1 MANCKAVLKGR
12 DFKPIFLMKKA
23 RETARELA
31 LLGISQLPTN
41 PELLEAKK
49 LQDVVLAAIR
59 ALTTEVQE
67 ALEAAASEVQRS
79 SDKLLASEI
88 RAADIQSSRAMV
100 REAVELTQTAINRLG
115 SAMEFPE
122 LIQLANQQDVRT
134 YALQILTKVS
144 ANRVQIDELLS
155 EALVDWQIERLARI
169 DRDIMRIAIAEML
182 YLGLPE
188 QVSVNEAVQLAKRYS
203 GDEGHR
209 FINGVLRRVVDK
221 INAQVVNQ

>member
-1 MANCKAVLKGR
+1 
-12 DFKPIFLMKKA
+12 MKKA

-31 LLGISQLPTN
+31 LLGISQLPAN

-49 LQDVVLAAIR
+49 LQDVLLAAIR

-88 RAADIQSSRAMV
+88 RAADIHSSRAMV

-169 DRDIMRIAIAEML
+169 DRDIMRIAIAEIL
-182 YLGLPE
+182 YLDLAE
-188 QVSVNEAVQLAKRYS
+188 QVSVSEAVQLAKRYS

-221 INAQVVNQ
+221 INAEVVNQ

>member
-1 MANCKAVLKGR
+1 
-12 DFKPIFLMKKA
+12 MKKA

-31 LLGISQLPTN
+31 LLGISQLPAN

-221 INAQVVNQ
+221 INAEVVNQ

>member
-1 MANCKAVLKGR
+1 
-12 DFKPIFLMKKA
+12 MKKA

-31 LLGISQLPTN
+31 LLGISQLPAN

-49 LQDVVLAAIR
+49 LQDVLLAAIR

-188 QVSVNEAVQLAKRYS
+188 QVSVSEAVQLAKRYS

>member
-1 MANCKAVLKGR
+1 
-12 DFKPIFLMKKA
+12 MKKS

-31 LLGISQLPTN
+31 LLGISQLPSN

-49 LQDVVLAAIR
+49 LQDVVLAAVR
-59 ALTTEVQE
+59 TLTAEVQE
-67 ALEAAASEVQRS
+67 SLEAAASEVQRS

-88 RAADIQSSRAMV
+88 RAGDIQSARVMV

-122 LIQLANQQDVRT
+122 LLQLANQQDVRT

-144 ANRVQIDELLS
+144 ANRPQIDELLS
-155 EALVDWQIERLARI
+155 ESLVDWQIDRLPRI
-169 DRDIMRIAIAEML
+169 DRDIMRIAIAEIL
-182 YLGLPE
+182 YLGLAE
-188 QVSVNEAVQLAKRYS
+188 QVSVSEAVQLAKRYS

-221 INAQVVNQ
+221 INAEVVSQ

>member
-1 MANCKAVLKGR
+1 
-12 DFKPIFLMKKA
+12 MKKA

-49 LQDVVLAAIR
+49 LQDVLLAAIR

-122 LIQLANQQDVRT
+122 LIQLANQQDVRS

-221 INAQVVNQ
+221 INAEVVSP

>member
-1 MANCKAVLKGR
+1 
-12 DFKPIFLMKKA
+12 MKKA

-122 LIQLANQQDVRT
+122 LIQLANQQDVRS

-221 INAQVVNQ
+221 INAEVVNQ

>member
-1 MANCKAVLKGR
+1 
-12 DFKPIFLMKKA
+12 MKKA

-31 LLGISQLPTN
+31 LLGISQLPSN

-49 LQDVVLAAIR
+49 LQDVILAAIR
-59 ALTTEVQE
+59 TLTAEVQE
-67 ALEAAASEVQRS
+67 ALETAASEVQRG
-79 SDKLLASEI
+79 SDKLLSSEI
-88 RAADIQSSRAMV
+88 RAPDIQSARTMLL
-100 REAVELTQTAINRLG
+100 EAVELTQTAINRLG

-155 EALVDWQIERLARI
+155 ESLVDWQIERLPRI
-169 DRDIMRIAIAEML
+169 DRDIMRIAIAEIL
-182 YLGLPE
+182 YLDLTE
-188 QVSVNEAVQLAKRYS
+188 QVSVSEAVQLAKRYS

-221 INAQVVNQ
+221 INAEVVSQ

>member
-1 MANCKAVLKGR
+1 
-12 DFKPIFLMKKA
+12 MKKA

-49 LQDVVLAAIR
+49 LQDVLLAAIR

-88 RAADIQSSRAMV
+88 RAADIQSARTMV

-155 EALVDWQIERLARI
+155 EALVDWQIERLPRI
-169 DRDIMRIAIAEML
+169 DRDIMRIAIAEIL

-221 INAQVVNQ
+221 INAEVVSQ

>member
-1 MANCKAVLKGR
+1 
-12 DFKPIFLMKKA
+12 MKKA

-49 LQDVVLAAIR
+49 LPDVVIAAIR
-59 ALTTEVQE
+59 ALTIEVQE

-221 INAQVVNQ
+221 INAKVVSP

>member
-1 MANCKAVLKGR
+1 
-12 DFKPIFLMKKA
+12 MKKA

-49 LQDVVLAAIR
+49 LQDVLLAAIR
-59 ALTTEVQE
+59 TLTTEVQE
-67 ALEAAASEVQRS
+67 SLEAAASEVQRS

-88 RAADIQSSRAMV
+88 RAADIQSARAMV

-155 EALVDWQIERLARI
+155 EALVDWQIERLPRI

-221 INAQVVNQ
+221 INAEVVSP

>member
-1 MANCKAVLKGR
+1 
-12 DFKPIFLMKKA
+12 MKKA

-31 LLGISQLPTN
+31 LLGISQLPAN
-41 PELLEAKK
+41 PELLESKK
-49 LQDVVLAAIR
+49 LQDVLLAAIR
-59 ALTTEVQE
+59 TLTGEVQE
-67 ALEAAASEVQRS
+67 SLEAAASEVQRS

-88 RAADIQSSRAMV
+88 RAADIQSARAMV

-134 YALQILTKVS
+134 YALQILTQVS
-144 ANRVQIDELLS
+144 ANRPQIDELLS
-155 EALVDWQIERLARI
+155 ESLVDWQIDRLPRI
-169 DRDIMRIAIAEML
+169 DRDIMRIAVAEIL
-182 YLGLPE
+182 YLGLAE
-188 QVSVNEAVQLAKRYS
+188 QISVSEAVQLAKRYS

-221 INAQVVNQ
+221 INAEVVSP

>member
-1 MANCKAVLKGR
+1 
-12 DFKPIFLMKKA
+12 MKKA

-31 LLGISQLPTN
+31 LLGISQLPAN

-49 LQDVVLAAIR
+49 LQDVLLAAIR
-59 ALTTEVQE
+59 TLTTEVQE
-67 ALEAAASEVQRS
+67 SLEAAASEVQRS

-88 RAADIQSSRAMV
+88 RAADIQSARAMV

-144 ANRVQIDELLS
+144 ANRPQIDELLS

-221 INAQVVNQ
+221 INAEVVSP

>member
-1 MANCKAVLKGR
+1 
-12 DFKPIFLMKKA
+12 MKKA

-49 LQDVVLAAIR
+49 LQDVLLAAIR
-59 ALTTEVQE
+59 TLTTEVQE
-67 ALEAAASEVQRS
+67 SLEAAAAEVQRG

-88 RAADIQSSRAMV
+88 RAADMQSARAMV
-100 REAVELTQTAINRLG
+100 REALELTQTAINRLG

-134 YALQILTKVS
+134 YALEILTKVS
-144 ANRVQIDELLS
+144 ANRRQIDELLS
-155 EALVDWQIERLARI
+155 ESLIDWQIERLPRI
-169 DRDIMRIAIAEML
+169 DRDIMRIAIAEIL

-203 GDEGHR
+203 GDEGYR

-221 INAQVVNQ
+221 INAEVLTQ

>member
-1 MANCKAVLKGR
+1 
-12 DFKPIFLMKKA
+12 MKKA

-31 LLGISQLPTN
+31 LLGISQLPAN

-49 LQDVVLAAIR
+49 LQDVLLAAIR
-59 ALTTEVQE
+59 TLTAEVQE
-67 ALEAAASEVQRS
+67 SLEAAASEVQRS

-88 RAADIQSSRAMV
+88 RAADIQSARTMV

-122 LIQLANQQDVRT
+122 QIQLANQQDVRT

-155 EALVDWQIERLARI
+155 EALVDWQIERLPRI

-221 INAQVVNQ
+221 INAEVVSP

>member
-1 MANCKAVLKGR
+1 
-12 DFKPIFLMKKA
+12 MKKA

-31 LLGISQLPTN
+31 LLGISQLPAN

-49 LQDVVLAAIR
+49 LQDVLLAAIR
-59 ALTTEVQE
+59 TLTGEVQE
-67 ALEAAASEVQRS
+67 SLEAAAAEVQRS

-221 INAQVVNQ
+221 INAEVVSP

>member
-1 MANCKAVLKGR
+1 
-12 DFKPIFLMKKA
+12 MKKA

-188 QVSVNEAVQLAKRYS
+188 QVSVSEAVQLAKRYS

-221 INAQVVNQ
+221 INAEVVNQ

>member
-1 MANCKAVLKGR
+1 
-12 DFKPIFLMKKA
+12 MKKA

-31 LLGISQLPTN
+31 LLGISQLPAN

-49 LQDVVLAAIR
+49 LQDVLLAAIR
-59 ALTTEVQE
+59 TLTAEVQE
-67 ALEAAASEVQRS
+67 SLEAAASEVQRS

-88 RAADIQSSRAMV
+88 RAADIQSARTMV

-169 DRDIMRIAIAEML
+169 DRDIMRIAIAEIL

-221 INAQVVNQ
+221 INAEVISQ

>member
-1 MANCKAVLKGR
+1 
-12 DFKPIFLMKKA
+12 MKKA

-31 LLGISQLPTN
+31 LLGISQLPAN

-49 LQDVVLAAIR
+49 LQDVLLAAIR
-59 ALTTEVQE
+59 TLTTEVQE
-67 ALEAAASEVQRS
+67 SLEAAAAEVQRG

-88 RAADIQSSRAMV
+88 RAADMQSARAMV
-100 REAVELTQTAINRLG
+100 REALELTQTAINRLG

-134 YALQILTKVS
+134 YALEILTKVS
-144 ANRVQIDELLS
+144 ANRRQIDELLS
-155 EALVDWQIERLARI
+155 ESLIDWQIERLPRI
-169 DRDIMRIAIAEML
+169 DRDIMRIAIAEIL

-221 INAQVVNQ
+221 INAEVLTQ

>member
-1 MANCKAVLKGR
+1 
-12 DFKPIFLMKKA
+12 MKKA

-49 LQDVVLAAIR
+49 LQDVLLAAIR
-59 ALTTEVQE
+59 TLTAEVQE
-67 ALEAAASEVQRS
+67 SLEAAASEVQRS

-88 RAADIQSSRAMV
+88 RAADIQSARTMV

-144 ANRVQIDELLS
+144 ANRVQVDELLS
-155 EALVDWQIERLARI
+155 EALVDWQIERLPRI

-221 INAQVVNQ
+221 INAEVVSP

>member
-1 MANCKAVLKGR
+1 
-12 DFKPIFLMKKA
+12 MKKA

-49 LQDVVLAAIR
+49 LQDVLLAAIR

-67 ALEAAASEVQRS
+67 SLEAAASEVQRS

-88 RAADIQSSRAMV
+88 RAADIQSARTMV

-155 EALVDWQIERLARI
+155 EALVDWQIERFARI

-221 INAQVVNQ
+221 INAEVVSP

>member
-134 YALQILTKVS
+134 YAVQILTKVS

-169 DRDIMRIAIAEML
+169 DRDIMRIAIAEIL
-182 YLGLPE
+182 YLGLAE
-188 QVSVNEAVQLAKRYS
+188 QVSVSEAVQLAKRYS

-221 INAQVVNQ
+221 INAEVVSP

>member
-1 MANCKAVLKGR
+1 
-12 DFKPIFLMKKA
+12 MKKS
-23 RETARELA
+23 RETSRELA
-31 LLGISQLPTN
+31 LLGISQLPAN

-49 LQDVVLAAIR
+49 LQDVLLAAIR
-59 ALTTEVQE
+59 TLTTEVQE
-67 ALEAAASEVQRS
+67 SLEAAASEVQRG

-88 RAADIQSSRAMV
+88 RAADIQSARAMV
-100 REAVELTQTAINRLG
+100 REAIELTQTAINRLG

-155 EALVDWQIERLARI
+155 EALVDWQIDRLARI
-169 DRDIMRIAIAEML
+169 DRDIMRIAIAEIL

-221 INAQVVNQ
+221 INAQVSSH

>member
-1 MANCKAVLKGR
+1 
-12 DFKPIFLMKKA
+12 MKKA

-31 LLGISQLPTN
+31 LLGISQLPAN

-49 LQDVVLAAIR
+49 LQDVILAAIR
-59 ALTTEVQE
+59 TLTAEVQE
-67 ALEAAASEVQRS
+67 ALETAASEVQRG
-79 SDKLLASEI
+79 SDKLLSSEI
-88 RAADIQSSRAMV
+88 RAPDIQSARTMLL
-100 REAVELTQTAINRLG
+100 EAVELTQTAINRLG

-122 LIQLANQQDVRT
+122 LIQLANQQDVRA

-144 ANRVQIDELLS
+144 ANRPQIDELLS
-155 EALVDWQIERLARI
+155 ESLIDWQIERLPRI
-169 DRDIMRIAIAEML
+169 DRDIMRIAIAEIL

-221 INAQVVNQ
+221 INAEVVTQ

>member
-1 MANCKAVLKGR
+1 
-12 DFKPIFLMKKA
+12 MKKA

-31 LLGISQLPTN
+31 LLGISQLPAN

-49 LQDVVLAAIR
+49 LQDVLIAAIR

-188 QVSVNEAVQLAKRYS
+188 QVSVSEAVQLAKRYS

-221 INAQVVNQ
+221 INAEVVSP

>member
-1 MANCKAVLKGR
+1 
-12 DFKPIFLMKKA
+12 MKKA

-49 LQDVVLAAIR
+49 LQDVLLAAIR
-59 ALTTEVQE
+59 TLTTEVQE
-67 ALEAAASEVQRS
+67 SLEAAASEVQRS

-88 RAADIQSSRAMV
+88 RAADIQSARAMV

-122 LIQLANQQDVRT
+122 VIQLANQQDVRT

-203 GDEGHR
+203 GDDGHR

-221 INAQVVNQ
+221 INAEVVSQ

>member
-1 MANCKAVLKGR
+1 
-12 DFKPIFLMKKA
+12 MKKA

-31 LLGISQLPTN
+31 LLGISQLPAN

-49 LQDVVLAAIR
+49 LQDVLIAAIR
-59 ALTTEVQE
+59 TLTAEVQE
-67 ALEAAASEVQRS
+67 SLEAAASEVQRS

-88 RAADIQSSRAMV
+88 RASDIQSARTMV

-155 EALVDWQIERLARI
+155 ESLVDWQIERLPRI

-221 INAQVVNQ
+221 INAEVVSP

>member
-1 MANCKAVLKGR
+1 
-12 DFKPIFLMKKA
+12 MKKA

-31 LLGISQLPTN
+31 LLGISQLPAN

-59 ALTTEVQE
+59 TLTTEVQE
-67 ALEAAASEVQRS
+67 SLETAASEVQRS
-79 SDKLLASEI
+79 SDKLLSSEI
-88 RAADIQSSRAMV
+88 RAPDIQSARTMLL
-100 REAVELTQTAINRLG
+100 EAVELTQTAINRLG

-155 EALVDWQIERLARI
+155 EALVDWHIDRLPRI
-169 DRDIMRIAIAEML
+169 DRDIMRIAIAEIL

-221 INAQVVNQ
+221 INAEVVSQ

>member
-1 MANCKAVLKGR
+1 
-12 DFKPIFLMKKA
+12 MKKA
-23 RETARELA
+23 RETSRELA
-31 LLGISQLPTN
+31 LLGISQLPAN

-49 LQDVVLAAIR
+49 LQDVLLAAIR
-59 ALTTEVQE
+59 TLTTEVQE
-67 ALEAAASEVQRS
+67 SLEAAASEVQRG

-88 RAADIQSSRAMV
+88 RAADIQSARAMV
-100 REAVELTQTAINRLG
+100 REALELTQTAINRLG

-155 EALVDWQIERLARI
+155 EALVDWQIDRLPRI
-169 DRDIMRIAIAEML
+169 DRDIMRIAIAEIL

-221 INAQVVNQ
+221 INAEVVSQ

>member
-1 MANCKAVLKGR
+1 
-12 DFKPIFLMKKA
+12 MKKG

-31 LLGISQLPTN
+31 LLGISQLPAN

-49 LQDVVLAAIR
+49 LQDVLLAAIR
-59 ALTTEVQE
+59 TLTTEVQE
-67 ALEAAASEVQRS
+67 ALEAAASEVQRG

-88 RAADIQSSRAMV
+88 RAADIQSARAMV

-122 LIQLANQQDVRT
+122 LLQLANQQDVRT

-155 EALVDWQIERLARI
+155 EALVDWQIDRLPRI
-169 DRDIMRIAIAEML
+169 DRDIMRIAIAEIL

-221 INAQVVNQ
+221 INAEVVSQ